1 MKLNKYIILVC
12 VFAFGASSYAQ
23 KVTLNKANRDYDKF
37 SYVKTTD
44 VLRKVAD
51 KGFESVDL
59 FQKLGNAYYFNNN
72 MEEAIQWYGKL
83 MAMDKIIDSEYYYRY
98 AQALKYMEKYK
109 ESDRWMERFA
119 ENRSDEF
126 RSKVFKSK
134 RDYLESIEGLSE
146 SFAVV
151 NMDLNTALSD
161 FGANQYKNKLIFAS
175 SRESG
180 RLYNW
185 NEQPYLEL
193 YSATKQNDGSYADV
207 INFDENINTK
217 FHESSASFLPTDDV
231 VYFTRNN
238 YFRKKLRRD
247 GDGVNR
253 LQLYRARLQNDESWA
268 EIEPIHFNSKNHSV
282 AHPAVNIYGTKIYF
296 ASDMDGTLGNSDL
309 YVADIKDDGTLG
321 EPRHLGSA
329 VNTEGQETFPYV
341 NSKGDL
347 YYSSNGLTGLGGL
360 DIYMVRDFEK
370 KFEAHEQLIVENV
383 GRPINSSKD
392 DFAYYEN
399 LGTKEGFFTSNRD
412 GGKGDDD
419 IYIFEIPECLQDFE
433 GVVYNEKTKEILP
446 GATVRLFDQT
456 GEEVDQM
463 IVGNDAKYSF
473 KDLACEKEYLIRVEK
488 DKFSTSEERIATTSN
503 RKETLLLDMEVVQD
517 EVAVTEGTNL
527 REALNL
533 NPIYFDLD
541 KSKIRSDAEIEL
553 QKVISVLNQFPDMRI
568 EVKSHTDSRA
578 TSAYNDAL
586 SRRRNRATIK
596 YIVSVGGIN
605 PERLTGKG
613 YGERELVNRCA
624 DGVPCSEKEHQLN
637 RRSDFIIK
645 NLD

>member
-253 LQLYRARLQNDESWA
+253 LQLYRARLQNDGSWA

-596 YIVSVGGIN
+596 YIVTVGGIN

>member
-596 YIVSVGGIN
+596 YIVTVGGIN

>member
-109 ESDRWMERFA
+109 ESDRWMERFT

-596 YIVSVGGIN
+596 YIVTVGGIN